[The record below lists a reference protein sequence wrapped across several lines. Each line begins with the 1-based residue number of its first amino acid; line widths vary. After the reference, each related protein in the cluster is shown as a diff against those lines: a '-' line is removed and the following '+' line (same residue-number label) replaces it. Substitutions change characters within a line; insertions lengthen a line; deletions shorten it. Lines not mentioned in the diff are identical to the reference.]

1 MNGLFRAGSAWLWLN
16 ESSVGNTEISEET
29 KGITPDQPDPQRGS
43 TMSRKIISTFTAAA
57 MSMSIALAV
66 PVTVTAVSSV
76 AVVSEAQ
83 GGWGSFKNSVKSTVK
98 QTGKNIKRKA
108 KKVKR
113 VVKRNCF
120 SGHQGICGRA
130 WDPDNF
136 GKVGRGIKKTVKR
149 VRIPKGRIGDL
160 PNIHDHRQKP
170 PSGVAITYNPL
181 RWR

>member
-1 MNGLFRAGSAWLWLN
+1 
-16 ESSVGNTEISEET
+16 
-29 KGITPDQPDPQRGS
+29 
-43 TMSRKIISTFTAAA
+43 

-66 PVTVTAVSSV
+66 PVAVTAVSSLT
-76 AVVSEAQ
+76 VVPEAQ
-83 GGWGSFKNSVKSTVK
+83 ALGWKSIKKSV
-98 QTGKNIKRKA
+98 

-120 SGHQGICGRA
+120 SGYQGICGRA

-136 GKVGRGIKKTVKR
+136 GKVGRGIKKTAKR

-160 PNIHDHRQKP
+160 PNSRDHRQKP